1 VSDPTGAKEAIDAIS
16 AFGQRV
22 TDNVAR
28 VIVGKDEVIR
38 LVLTALLC
46 DGHVLLED
54 VPGTGKTMLARA
66 VSSSLGCTFKRLQ
79 CTPDLLPSDV
89 TGVSIYNQKKGD
101 FEFRE
106 GPAFVNILLADEI
119 NRATPRTQ
127 SALLEAMGERQIT
140 ADGLTR
146 VLPRPFMV
154 MATQNPVEYEGT
166 FPLPEA
172 QMDRFLMKLRLGHA
186 SLDEEKQILHNLRR
200 EHPIHGLQPVTNV
213 EEVTFLQRA
222 VWEVHVDESLVD
234 YIGRIALAT
243 RAHPDLSVG
252 AGTRGA
258 LALFRSAQALA
269 ALSGRAYVT
278 PDDIKGLAPYTL
290 CHRVLVK
297 AESELRGRTAEQIVN
312 AVLDACAVPIEDT
325 SLTESSAMG
334 MDFSTNAS
342 KAAAG

>member
-1 VSDPTGAKEAIDAIS
+1 MSDPAGAQDGIEAIF
-16 AFGQRV
+16 AFGRRV
-22 TDNVAR
+22 TENVTR

-38 LVLTALLC
+38 LVLTTLLC
-46 DGHVLLED
+46 EGHVLLED

-89 TGVSIYNQKKGD
+89 TGVSIFNQKTGE

-140 ADGLTR
+140 SDGQTR

-200 EHPIHGLQPVTNV
+200 EHPIHALRPVTDA
-213 EEVTFLQRA
+213 EEVMALQRA

-234 YIGRIALAT
+234 YIGRITAAT
-243 RAHPDLSVG
+243 RAHPDLAVG

-269 ALSGRAYVT
+269 ALSGRAFVS

-290 CHRVLVK
+290 CHRVMLK
-297 AESELRGRTAEQIVN
+297 AESELRGRTAEQIVG
-312 AVLDACAVPIEDT
+312 AVLEACAVPIEDSPQGEPVRAGT
-325 SLTESSAMG
+325 DVAASAVE
-334 MDFSTNAS
+334 
-342 KAAAG
+342 AAAR